1 MRTFSDVLLQVGGP
15 ASLDLASLV
24 PEVTQTA
31 APGDRLDRIS
41 VAGGMADALRE
52 LGDSLVEHF
61 VAEARDAGHSW
72 AQIGR
77 ALGVSKQAAQ
87 QKHVAP
93 EWTLF
98 TTRARRVVELADAE
112 AEKLGHNF
120 IGIEHLVIALAE
132 EGTGVAF
139 HALAE
144 LGLTADALRSK
155 VKSLVGPGKETAATR
170 PFTPRAKKVLTD
182 VAPKEALQ
190 LGHHYVGTEHL
201 LLAICT
207 HRSNMGAAV
216 FQHLGVELASVKKA
230 VVEVLTRHLVDPK
243 PLVG

>member
-1 MRTFSDVLLQVGGP
+1 MRPFSDVLLQVGGP
-15 ASLDLASLV
+15 ESLDRASLAAA
-24 PEVTQTA
+24 VTETA
-31 APGDRLDRIS
+31 NPGDRLDRVS

-52 LGDSLVEHF
+52 LGDSLVEQF

-72 AQIGR
+72 SEIGR

-93 EWTLF
+93 EWALF

-120 IGIEHLVIALAE
+120 IGLEHLVVALAE

-139 HALAE
+139 RALAS
-144 LGLTADALRSK
+144 LDLTARALRAK
-155 VKSLVGPGKETAATR
+155 VKSLVGAGKERKGPR

-182 VAPKEALQ
+182 VAPREASQ

-207 HRSNMGAAV
+207 HRSNMGAAIL
-216 FQHLGVELASVKKA
+216 QDLGVQLASVKQA
-230 VVEVLTRHLVDPK
+230 VLEVLSGHVAESGPTDA
-243 PLVG
+243 